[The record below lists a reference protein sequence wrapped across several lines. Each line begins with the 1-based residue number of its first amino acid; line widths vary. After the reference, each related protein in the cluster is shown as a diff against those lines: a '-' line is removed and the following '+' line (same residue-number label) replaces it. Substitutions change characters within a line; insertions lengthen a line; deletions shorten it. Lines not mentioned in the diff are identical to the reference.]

1 MNCQKRALMNTQHAP
16 PEVQSSRLVP
26 VKSASSN
33 AHWSSDG
40 TTCHSSQRHSSVSS
54 VLYQVENRLCLSQP
68 TRPISLTGGA
78 RLWPV
83 VRGAASAWTSAIAQR
98 STSAMRRL
106 YQFMNAEV
114 SRLRVRYTAMV
125 IAITSTAWPVWL
137 STIPVNTL
145 TKSG

>member
-1 MNCQKRALMNTQHAP
+1 MNCQKRALTNTQQAP

-26 VKSASSN
+26 VKSASSS
-33 AHWSSDG
+33 AHGSSGG
-40 TTCHSSQRHSSVSS
+40 TTCHNSHAQSSVSS
-54 VLYQVENRLCLSQP
+54 VLYQVENRLCLSQASTP
-68 TRPISLTGGA
+68 TSVTGGA
-78 RLWPV
+78 RLLPV
-83 VRGAASAWTSAIAQR
+83 VRGAVSACISAIAQR

-106 YQFMNAEV
+106 YQFMKAEV

-125 IAITSTAWPVWL
+125 MAITSTAWPVWL